1 LIAFT
6 IFGTP
11 IGACALAWGPG
22 GIVGVQLPQ
31 ASEARMRGRL
41 ARLHPGAEETAP
53 PAAIEVIVSQIIGLT
68 SGRPEDLTDA
78 ELDMR
83 GIADFDRRAYAIA
96 RTVPPGQTI
105 TYGQIAA
112 RLGEPGAAR
121 AVGRAMGA
129 NPFPII
135 VPCHRVL
142 GSDGRMGGFSAD
154 GGIVTK
160 AKLLSIERARID
172 DAPLL
177 FDQLPITVRPRKS
190 AQRESP

>member
-1 LIAFT
+1 MIAFT
-6 IFGTP
+6 VFGTP
-11 IGACALAWGPG
+11 IGACALAWGHR
-22 GIVGVQLPQ
+22 GIVGVQLPR
-31 ASEARMRGRL
+31 ADEAGMRRRL
-41 ARLHPGAEETAP
+41 ARLHPGADETAP
-53 PAAIEVIVSQIIGLT
+53 PAAIEAVIASIEGLM
-68 SGRPEDLTDA
+68 SGRRDDLADA

-83 GIADFDRRAYAIA
+83 GLADFDRRAYAVA
-96 RTVPPGQTI
+96 RTVPPGATI
-105 TYGQIAA
+105 TYGEIAA

-142 GSDGRMGGFSAD
+142 GADGKMGGFSAD

-160 AKLLSIERARID
+160 ARLLSIERARID

-177 FDQLPITVRPRKS
+177 FDQLPITVKPPIS
-190 AQRESP
+190 AQRGTP